1 MEQLC
6 IGIDLGGTSIKMGI
20 FGADAKLLKKWEIP
34 TDTSNKGENI
44 IKDIAK
50 SIKKELKASDLSIMD
65 CIGIGMGVPGPVLK
79 SGYVKVCVNLGW
91 KDVYPGRELSD
102 ILGGIAVY
110 LGNDANVAALGEAW
124 QGAAKD
130 MQDVVLVTI
139 GTGVGSGIIIDG
151 KIVVGRHGLAGEIG
165 HIHVEDNEGKQ
176 CNCGA
181 YGCLEQVASATGIV
195 RLAKNALEEGKRTSM
210 LQNIEKISAKD
221 VLESA
226 KAGDELAME
235 VVQKVCAYLGVA
247 ISKVSLTVDPEVIV
261 IGGGVS
267 KAGSFLTDLIK
278 KEYLKYTTLSDEQA
292 DIVLAKLGNDAG
304 IYGAAKLALS
314 ALT

>member
-165 HIHVEDNEGKQ
+165 HIHVEDNEIAAPMDAL
-176 CNCGA
+176 NRW
-181 YGCLEQVASATGIV
+181 QV
-195 RLAKNALEEGKRTSM
+195 
-210 LQNIEKISAKD
+210 LQ
-221 VLESA
+221 V
-226 KAGDELAME
+226 
-235 VVQKVCAYLGVA
+235 
-247 ISKVSLTVDPEVIV
+247 
-261 IGGGVS
+261 
-267 KAGSFLTDLIK
+267 
-278 KEYLKYTTLSDEQA
+278 
-292 DIVLAKLGNDAG
+292 
-304 IYGAAKLALS
+304 
-314 ALT
+314 

>member
-165 HIHVEDNEGKQ
+165 HIHVEDNESKQ

-195 RLAKNALEEGKRTSM
+195 RL
-210 LQNIEKISAKD
+210 
-221 VLESA
+221 A

>member
-20 FGADAKLLKKWEIP
+20 FNTDAKLLKKWEIP
-34 TDTSNKGENI
+34 TDTESNGENI

-50 SIKKELKASDLSIMD
+50 SIKKELKASDLSLMD

-91 KDVYPGRELSD
+91 KDSYPGRELSD

-130 MQDVVLVTI
+130 AQDAVLVTI

-151 KIVVGRHGLAGEIG
+151 KIVVGRHGLAGELG
-165 HIHVEDNEGKQ
+165 HIHVEDNETKQ

-195 RLAKNALEEGKRTSM
+195 RLAEKALKNDKGSSL
-210 LQNIEKISAKD
+210 LQNIEKITAKD
-221 VLESA
+221 VLDSA
-226 KAGDELAME
+226 KSGDEVAME
-235 VVQKVCAYLGVA
+235 VVQKVSAYLGVA
-247 ISKVSLTVDPEVIV
+247 ISEVALTVDPDVIV

-267 KAGSFLTDLIK
+267 KAGSFLVDLIN
-278 KEYLKYTTLSDEQA
+278 KEYLKYTTLSDERA
-292 DIVLAKLGNDAG
+292 EIVLAMLGNDAG
-304 IYGAAKLALS
+304 IYGAAKLALD

>member
-165 HIHVEDNEGKQ
+165 HIHVEDNESKQ
-176 CNCGA
+176 CN
-181 YGCLEQVASATGIV
+181 GCLEQVASATGIV

>member
-110 LGNDANVAALGEAW
+110 LGNDAMWLHLE
-124 QGAAKD
+124 KH
-130 MQDVVLVTI
+130 
-139 GTGVGSGIIIDG
+139 
-151 KIVVGRHGLAGEIG
+151 GR
-165 HIHVEDNEGKQ
+165 
-176 CNCGA
+176 
-181 YGCLEQVASATGIV
+181 
-195 RLAKNALEEGKRTSM
+195 
-210 LQNIEKISAKD
+210 
-221 VLESA
+221 
-226 KAGDELAME
+226 
-235 VVQKVCAYLGVA
+235 VQLRICRM
-247 ISKVSLTVDPEVIV
+247 
-261 IGGGVS
+261 
-267 KAGSFLTDLIK
+267 
-278 KEYLKYTTLSDEQA
+278 
-292 DIVLAKLGNDAG
+292 
-304 IYGAAKLALS
+304 
-314 ALT
+314 

>member
-6 IGIDLGGTSIKMGI
+6 IGIDLGGTSIKMGM

-165 HIHVEDNEGKQ
+165 HIHVEDNESKQ

-195 RLAKNALEEGKRTSM
+195 RLAKNALEEGKRSSM

-247 ISKVSLTVDPEVIV
+247 ISKVALTVDPEVIV

-314 ALT
+314 ALI